1 MIGNFNKLAKKLG
14 TSTLPSVSLPS
25 GFARGG
31 VLPGQSRMRDGDD
44 QLVPMRRGE
53 GVLVSEGLRT
63 RADRAAFLAANAAG
77 RRGIG
82 FASLMQGGFAGG
94 GIWDGVKGGAS
105 KAWQG
110 TKNVAGKAKDLA
122 GDALDK
128 VLDGVD
134 FVAEALKDPASIFRK
149 VYNAVVGKIPAAGLM
164 TDAAK
169 GAGSKLLTGI
179 IDKAKGIIAPSFE
192 LPDLSSIKSGGS
204 LAMARTL
211 AASFGL
217 TMTSH
222 RRGGART
229 AGSGSVS
236 LHASGR
242 AMDFSNSTGPTPQ
255 MMAFFNAMHKFK
267 PTELLYSPAGA
278 RQWRRSGRMADT
290 TGATKRMHYNH
301 VHVGF
306 AKGGILDK
314 PFLHDQGGW
323 HKPGELSVNQT
334 RKPEAVLT
342 NSQWQI
348 MSSLAEQNLGAS
360 GAVVINGGVHGLDE
374 GEVVRKLKIR
384 ERQERA
390 LYAR

>member
-1 MIGNFNKLAKKLG
+1 
-14 TSTLPSVSLPS
+14 TS
-25 GFARGG
+25 
-31 VLPGQSRMRDGDD
+31 
-44 QLVPMRRGE
+44 
-53 GVLVSEGLRT
+53 
-63 RADRAAFLAANAAG
+63 ADRAAFLAANAAG

-164 TDAAK
+164 TEAAK

-192 LPDLSSIKSGGS
+192 LPDLSAVKAGGS

-217 TMTSH
+217 TMTSYK
-222 RRGGART
+222 RGGART

-236 LHASGR
+236 LHALGR

-255 MMAFFNAMHKFK
+255 MMAFFNAMHQFK

-278 RQWRRSGRMADT
+278 RQWRRGGYMANT
-290 TGATKRMHYNH
+290 SGATRRGHYNH
-301 VHVGF
+301 VHVCF
-306 AKGGILDK
+306 AEGGI
-314 PFLHDQGGW
+314 FVQGGLMQR
-323 HKPGELSVNQT
+323 GMTGINLT
-334 RKPEAVLT
+334 RKPEAVLDPAQT
-342 NSQWQI
+342 RAYQAHAEAVSNDRPV
-348 MSSLAEQNLGAS
+348 SLS
-360 GAVVINGGVHGLDE
+360 DE
-374 GEVVRKLKIR
+374 D
-384 ERQERA
+384 RA
-390 LYAR
+390 LLRAIAVAADLKVDGRSVVNAVRDSFKQARMPLVTG